1 MPQHAQYRQFMGEA
15 ARLFRFSLPLVIG
28 QAAAVGMGLTDVFM
42 AGQASVE
49 DLAGVT
55 LGNSITIFVFLILGG
70 ILFAN
75 APLIGHHF
83 GAKNHSALRHQ
94 FHQCLWLALPLGLI
108 ASSAMVGGL
117 WLVGQLGAEPR
128 VVAIARGYMVPM
140 VAAVF
145 GFHLMF
151 WLRTTLEAISQ
162 PRAVM
167 VVNILGLALNI
178 LLDYALVFGH
188 WGLPKLGGIGCGW
201 ATLIVVSFQVLAF
214 ALWLHRS
221 RASRALK
228 LFSQLARPKIS
239 AIGDTLRLGLPISVG
254 ILFEFSFFGIIPLI
268 IASLGSNVISGHSIA
283 HQFDGLMF
291 IVSLGIGQALTVAV
305 SQHIGAENSARAWL
319 SCRAGLALI
328 ATIACLQVAVYLL
341 LPEPIAAFFNDD
353 PSVRS
358 IAVDLLMIAA
368 IYRFSD
374 AIAVGAISALRGYKI
389 TKAPMVVQFVAFW
402 VVGFPLAYSLAMT
415 DLWRPAMGVAGFWVG
430 AAVALSISAL
440 CLTAMLWHQG
450 RRRQGDKETKTI
462 EPI

>member
-1 MPQHAQYRQFMGEA
+1 MKYKQTLVGEA
-15 ARLFRFSLPLVIG
+15 VRLFRFALPLVIG

-42 AGQASVE
+42 AGQASVD

-83 GAKNHSALRHQ
+83 GANDHNALRNQ

-108 ASSAMVGGL
+108 ASATMSGGL
-117 WLVGQLGAEPR
+117 WLVGQLGAEPQ

-140 VAAVF
+140 IAAVF

-151 WLRTTLEAISQ
+151 WLRTTLEAVSL

-167 VVNILGLALNI
+167 VVNISGLLLNI

-188 WGLPKLGGIGCGW
+188 WGLPKLGGVGCGW
-201 ATLIVVSFQVLAF
+201 ATLIVVFFQVLAF
-214 ALWLHRS
+214 ALWLLRS
-221 RASRALK
+221 RATRAMK
-228 LFSQLARPKIS
+228 LFAQLARPQLR
-239 AIGDTLRLGLPISVG
+239 AIGDILRLGAPISVG

-268 IASLGSNVISGHSIA
+268 VASLGSEVLSGHSIA

-291 IVSLGIGQALTVAV
+291 IVSLGIGQALTVAI
-305 SQHIGAENSARAWL
+305 SQHIGAENSEKAWL
-319 SCRAGLALI
+319 SCRAGLTLI
-328 ATIACLQVAVYLL
+328 AAIACLQVAVYLL
-341 LPEPIAAFFNDD
+341 FPEAIAAFFNKD
-353 PSVRS
+353 PSVQA
-358 IAVDLLMIAA
+358 IAVQLLLIAA

-374 AIAVGAISALRGYKI
+374 AIAVGAMSALRGYKI
-389 TKAPMVVQFVAFW
+389 TKAPMIVQFVAFW

-415 DLWRPAMGVAGFWVG
+415 DFWGTAMGVSGFWVG
-430 AAVALSISAL
+430 ATVALSISAL
-440 CLTAMLWHQG
+440 CLMAMVQHHG
-450 RRRQGDKETKTI
+450 KKKTI
-462 EPI
+462 KLI